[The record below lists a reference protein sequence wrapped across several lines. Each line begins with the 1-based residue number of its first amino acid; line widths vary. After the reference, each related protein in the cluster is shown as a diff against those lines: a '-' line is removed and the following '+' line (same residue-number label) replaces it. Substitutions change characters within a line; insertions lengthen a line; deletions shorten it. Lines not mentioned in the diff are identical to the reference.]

1 MSINFIAA
9 RDFEHQAP
17 EAETFDLLSADIT
30 AFPRLFPWSLA
41 DFKIG
46 LSGNLPGFNLGDR
59 EIQCAVQAI
68 IQAAL
73 VGSGAGVA
81 AAAVRAAVIVR
92 QSCAIPLVIAIL
104 TDAGA

>member
-1 MSINFIAA
+1 MSINFVAA

-73 VGSGAGVA
+73 VGGGASVVA
-81 AAAVRAAVIVR
+81 AAARASVRHA
-92 QSCAIPLVIAIL
+92 PGNL
-104 TDAGA
+104 